1 MKTLISPSSRY
12 YPWLVV
18 FAGLLGVFASIGIGR
33 FALGML
39 LPSMSNA
46 LGLNYSEMG
55 LISTLNFTGYL
66 VAALS
71 SGFIARRTGTRM
83 LVFIALLS
91 VGISMSLISLTE
103 GFLFT
108 AVFYTVTGLGSGASN
123 VPIMGLVS
131 QWFSRKKRGA
141 AAGFIVTGSGLG
153 VILSGLLVPYF
164 NTINPQKGWRVSWL
178 WLGIFVITIAI
189 VCYLIIRDRPG
200 NNSPASSLLPNK
212 ASNKSILKERLIYYI
227 GFIYFLFGFTY
238 VIYVTFFVTYLV
250 KEWSIAESTAGT
262 LWAWI
267 GVLSLLSGPVFGTL
281 SDKIGRGKGL
291 CLVFLSQSISYLL
304 IATKINYSIIIY
316 ISIVFFGLVAWSVPS
331 IMAALMGDILGSEK
345 AAAGFGFITFIF
357 GLGQITGPSVAGFL
371 AEKTGTLSTGFYLAT
386 LGVSIAMILSI
397 TLREKLACKA

>member
-18 FAGLLGVFASIGIGR
+18 FAGIFGVFASIGIGR

-39 LPSMSNA
+39 LPSMSSA

-55 LISTLNFTGYL
+55 IISTLNFTGYL

-71 SGFIARRTGTRM
+71 SGFIARRSGTRM

-103 GFLFT
+103 GFMFT
-108 AVFYTVTGLGSGASN
+108 AVLYTITGLGSGASN

-131 QWFSRKKRGA
+131 QWFSRKKRGT

-153 VILSGLLVPYF
+153 VILSGLLVPYL
-164 NTINPQKGWRVSWL
+164 NTINPQKGWRISWL
-178 WLGIFVITIAI
+178 WLGIFVIAIAI
-189 VCYLIIRDRPG
+189 LCYLIIRDRPG
-200 NNSPASSLLPNK
+200 NNSLASSLLANK
-212 ASNKSILKERLIYYI
+212 ASNKSILKERLMYYI
-227 GFIYFLFGFTY
+227 GLIYFLFGFTY
-238 VIYVTFFVTYLV
+238 VIYVTFFVTYLI
-250 KEWSIAESTAGT
+250 KEWGITESTAGT

-291 CLVFLSQSISYLL
+291 FVVFLCQSISYFL
-304 IATKINYSIIIY
+304 IATKINYSMIIY
-316 ISIVFFGLVAWSVPS
+316 ISILLFGLVAWSVPS

-357 GLGQITGPSVAGFL
+357 GLGQITGPSVAGFI

-386 LGVSIAMILSI
+386 LGASIAMVLSI
-397 TLREKLACKA
+397 TLREKMICKA